1 MLILAFDKVFFSTS
15 GFGPA
20 AAHAV
25 RRAPSATSR
34 PRISGNSRSIT
45 QKETPVFECDRE
57 KTDPDDFVALQRDV
71 TFRSKSKMFLPYLPG
86 GIYRCGSAVQFDI
99 SRSFSFFFYVTYT
112 AIFQKWKIQT

>member
-25 RRAPSATSR
+25 RRALSATSR
-34 PRISGNSRSIT
+34 PRISGNSHSIT

-71 TFRSKSKMFLPYLPG
+71 TFMSKSNMCLPYLPG
-86 GIYRCGSAVQFDI
+86 GIYRCGSTVQLDI
-99 SRSFSFFFYVTYT
+99 SRTFFLFFFM
-112 AIFQKWKIQT
+112 